1 MPKNVRYSLSQ
12 YKRSNFIANTRENIK
27 TDIISITT
35 DKLEN
40 ILLKEYDKIIK
51 RPDWKTP
58 LSIFVTLLITLL
70 TSNFKDFFIPKDT
83 LFFFFFLIMII
94 SFVCFIVNLIRVV
107 KKSRKNPIEDL
118 IKKISNIENDE
129 DG

>member
-1 MPKNVRYSLSQ
+1 V
-12 YKRSNFIANTRENIK
+12 
-27 TDIISITT
+27 
-35 DKLEN
+35 
-40 ILLKEYDKIIK
+40 KEYNKIIK

-70 TSNFKDFFIPKDT
+70 TSNFKDFLIPKDT